1 MPEMRYRSS
10 SREARSHDRPPVA
23 LITGS
28 GRGIGRATAEAFA
41 SAGWAIVIAELRT
54 LLGRQ
59 TERALVKQGAVAKYI
74 RTDVAD
80 ERSVR
85 RTLSEALRR
94 FGRLDC
100 IVNNAG
106 VITPGPLAR
115 LSPKHLERMLAVNL
129 RGPLLMTRAALPTLI
144 RQGSGCIIS
153 VASQLGKQG
162 LADYATYCAT
172 KFGVVGFTEAL
183 ADELSATGV
192 SVWAVCP
199 GLVDTDMARQAVG
212 VTERERAGLIR
223 PESVARVIAD
233 LATGKRRSPSGTAVD
248 VLR

>member
-1 MPEMRYRSS
+1 
-10 SREARSHDRPPVA
+10 VV
-23 LITGS
+23 LITGA

-41 SAGWAIVIAELRT
+41 GAGWAIVIAELRPT
-54 LLGRQ
+54 LGRHA
-59 TERALVKQGAVAKYI
+59 ERALIEQGAAAKFI

-85 RTLSEALRR
+85 RTLGEALRR

-100 IVNNAG
+100 VVNNAG

-115 LSPKHLERMLAVNL
+115 LPGKDLDRMLAVNL
-129 RGPLLMTRAALPTLI
+129 RGPLLMTRAALPALI
-144 RQGSGCIIS
+144 RQRAGCIIS

-162 LADYATYCAT
+162 LAGYATYCAT

-192 SVWAVCP
+192 SAWAVCP
-199 GLVDTDMARQAVG
+199 GLVDTDMARRAVG
-212 VTERERAGLIR
+212 VTERERAGLIK
-223 PESVARVIAD
+223 PQSVARVIAD
-233 LATGKRRSPSGTAVD
+233 LAMGKRRPPSGTAVD